1 MCQVYIFLD
10 TLSPCL
16 SYASFLCIHCDL
28 YSFRAMCEDGILLLE
43 ANRMLRAGGYFVW
56 AAQPS
61 NNHKDNLVQQWKG
74 NQFRLQQ
81 SDFIY
86 ASTDLVGI
94 KYSSL
99 FFYLLCIS
107 FQKSRHYYSYDY
119 SLGQMIKTFF
129 PFLYLF
135 FLGMADLT
143 SRLCWEL
150 MKKEA
155 YIAIW
160 QKPLNNSCYLTRD
173 SKLQPLLCGI
183 DDDPDDIWYLFYS
196 ILYLDE
202 FFVHLKQWTQLMDF
216 QSIENLQTYQKYK

>member
-1 MCQVYIFLD
+1 
-10 TLSPCL
+10 
-16 SYASFLCIHCDL
+16 
-28 YSFRAMCEDGILLLE
+28 
-43 ANRMLRAGGYFVW
+43 
-56 AAQPS
+56 
-61 NNHKDNLVQQWKG
+61 
-74 NQFRLQQ
+74 
-81 SDFIY
+81 
-86 ASTDLVGI
+86 
-94 KYSSL
+94 
-99 FFYLLCIS
+99 
-107 FQKSRHYYSYDY
+107 
-119 SLGQMIKTFF
+119 
-129 PFLYLF
+129 
-135 FLGMADLT
+135 MADLI